1 VARFR
6 TWLLEQLRSDRV
18 VAILLLLPS
27 LIAIGIF
34 VYGFIGWTGYVSLSR
49 WRTLLPDYHFVGTD
63 NYQRLSNDFRFQSDI
78 RNTIVFTALFLLSAT
93 VVGFLAAALLD
104 QKIKG
109 EAFFRGIFLFPM
121 AISFIVTGIVWQWLF
136 HPSSGLNLLSRKAG
150 YDGPVPAWSTDAN
163 VLFGFELGKIEAG
176 IPVALLPVVVAA
188 TWQLAGFTMAMY
200 LAGIRGVPE
209 ELREAARVDGA
220 SEWEVYRRV
229 VLPLL
234 RPITLGVVVIL
245 GHISLKIFDLTVA
258 MTGSGPNFTADMPA
272 FYMFET
278 TFRGNH
284 FAVGAAIAVV
294 LLFLVATLVIPYLY
308 FSLRREP
315 AR

>member
-1 VARFR
+1 VAWFLARV
-6 TWLLEQLRSDRV
+6 RSDRT
-18 VAILLLLPS
+18 VAVLLVAPS
-27 LIAIGIF
+27 IVAVGIF

-49 WRTLLPDYHFVGTD
+49 WSGLLPDYHFVGAD
-63 NYQRLSNDFRFQSDI
+63 NYERLKDRPRFQADI
-78 RNTIVFTALFLLSAT
+78 RNTIVFTGLFLLSAS
-93 VVGFLAAALLD
+93 VLGFLAAAMLD
-104 QKIKG
+104 QKIKA
-109 EAFFRGIFLFPM
+109 EAFFRGVFLFPM
-121 AISFIVTGIVWQWLF
+121 AVSFIVTGIAWSWLF
-136 HPSSGLNLLSRKAG
+136 NPSSGVNLLSQKLG

-163 VLFGFELGKIEAG
+163 ILLGFDLGRIEAG

-220 SEWEVYRRV
+220 NEWQVYRRV

-284 FAVGAAIAVV
+284 FAEGAAIAMV

-315 AR
+315 SR

>member
-1 VARFR
+1 V
-6 TWLLEQLRSDRV
+6 TSVLERVRSDRA
-18 VAILLLLPS
+18 VAVLLIFPS
-27 LIAIGIF
+27 IVAIGIF
-34 VYGFIGWTGYVSLSR
+34 VYGFIGWTGYVSLSA
-49 WRTLLPDYHFVGTD
+49 WRGLLPDYHFVGAD
-63 NYQRLSNDFRFQSDI
+63 NYQSLSRNPRFQADI
-78 RNTIVFTALFLLSAT
+78 RNTIVFTALFLLGASLI
-93 VVGFLAAALLD
+93 GFLAAALLD
-104 QKIKG
+104 QKIKA
-109 EAFFRGIFLFPM
+109 EALFRGIFLFPM
-121 AISFIVTGIVWQWLF
+121 AISFIVTGIAWQWLF
-136 HPSSGLNLLSRKAG
+136 NPSSGVNLLSRKLG
-150 YDGPVPAWSTDAN
+150 YDGPVPAWSTDPN
-163 VLFGFELGKIEAG
+163 VLLGFDLGEIEAG

-209 ELREAARVDGA
+209 ELREAARTDGA

-234 RPITLGVVVIL
+234 RPVTLGVVVIL

-278 TFRGNH
+278 TFRGNY
-284 FAVGAAIAVV
+284 FALGAAIAMV

-315 AR
+315 AQ

>member
-1 VARFR
+1 VAWFLARV
-6 TWLLEQLRSDRV
+6 RSDRT
-18 VAILLLLPS
+18 VAVL
-27 LIAIGIF
+27 LIAPSIVAVGIF

-49 WRTLLPDYHFVGTD
+49 WSGFLPDYHFVGTD
-63 NYQRLSNDFRFQSDI
+63 NYERLKDRPRFQADI
-78 RNTIVFTALFLLSAT
+78 RNTIVFTGLFLLSAA
-93 VVGFLAAALLD
+93 VLGFLAAAMLD
-104 QKIKG
+104 QKIKA
-109 EAFFRGIFLFPM
+109 EALFRGIFLFPM
-121 AISFIVTGIVWQWLF
+121 AVSFIVTGIAWSWLF
-136 HPSSGLNLLSRKAG
+136 NPSSGVNLLSQKIG
-150 YDGPVPAWSTDAN
+150 YDGPVPEWSTDADI
-163 VLFGFELGKIEAG
+163 LLGFDLGSIEAG

-220 SEWEVYRRV
+220 NEWQVYRRV

-284 FAVGAAIAVV
+284 FAEGAAIAMV

-315 AR
+315 TR